1 MEVKVF
7 WTDFA
12 KKQLR
17 QIFEYHHEKVS
28 LKIAR
33 KIVTGI
39 VSEAKLLASN
49 SEIGQIEELLTHRK
63 ENFRYLISTNYKII
77 YWINKDKQRIDIAD
91 VFDTRQNP
99 VKIKRKK

>member
-17 QIFEYHHEKVS
+17 QIFDYHHEKVS

-33 KIVTGI
+33 EIVAGI
-39 VSEAKLLASN
+39 VNETKILNFNA
-49 SEIGQIEELLTHRK
+49 EIEQAEELLAQRK
-63 ENFRYLISTNYKII
+63 QDFRYYTAHHL
-77 YWINKDKQRIDIAD
+77 A
-91 VFDTRQNP
+91 VFRVEYVFLCFGGEAESRDA
-99 VKIKRKK
+99 